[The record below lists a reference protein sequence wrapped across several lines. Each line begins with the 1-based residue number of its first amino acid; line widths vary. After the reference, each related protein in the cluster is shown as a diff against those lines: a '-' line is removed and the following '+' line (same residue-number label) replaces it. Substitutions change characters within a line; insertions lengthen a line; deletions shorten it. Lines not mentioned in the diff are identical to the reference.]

1 MLWVTLSI
9 LTAISVA
16 IRDVSVKFFKEL
28 QPLDIAA
35 VELFWSLPAL
45 AIGSFLIPVPP
56 LDATFWWNFFISIP
70 LNVTAYILYLQ
81 SIKASPISLSVPFL
95 SFTPLFMIL
104 TGFVALGETINLW
117 GGLGIILIVLGSY
130 ILNLN
135 KSKEGLFKPFSALFH
150 EKGSWMMMIVA
161 FLFAFAAV
169 VGKKAMLHSSP
180 LFFIY
185 FFFLVFNIT
194 ILIGLIVS
202 RKINWHRLQ
211 HYKKKGIWLG
221 SLLMIHISCHALA
234 IVSATAVY
242 MVAVKRSSILFSVLL
257 SWIIL
262 KEGERKIR
270 GMGTVF
276 MFCGVLLITLLG

>member
-1 MLWVTLSI
+1 MHWFILSI
-9 LTAISVA
+9 LTALSVA
-16 IRDVSVKFFKEL
+16 IRDVSVKFFKDL
-28 QPLDIAA
+28 QPLDVAA
-35 VELFWSLPAL
+35 IELFWSLPAL
-45 AIGSFLIPVPP
+45 AVGFLLIPIPP
-56 LDATFWWNFFISIP
+56 LDTTFWWNFLISIP
-70 LNVTAYILYLQ
+70 LNVAAYILYLH

-95 SFTPLFMIL
+95 SFTPVFMIF
-104 TGFVALGETINLW
+104 TGFVTLGETINIW
-117 GGLGIILIVLGSY
+117 GGSGIVLIVLGSY

-135 KSKEGLFKPFSALFH
+135 KSKEGLFKPFTALIH
-150 EKGSWMMMIVA
+150 EKGSWLMMIVA

-185 FFFLVFNIT
+185 FFFFVFNIT
-194 ILIGLIVS
+194 ILVGLIITKKTS
-202 RKINWHRLQ
+202 WHQLKRHRKR
-211 HYKKKGIWLG
+211 GIWLG

-234 IVSATAVY
+234 IAIATAVY

-270 GMGTVF
+270 GVGTVC
-276 MFCGVLLITLLG
+276 MFCGVLLISLLG